1 MATNVC
7 LGMKSRLQT
16 RVLIGSCRLCC
27 LYRDTVLDC
36 VRGHLPGI
44 SEALFKDEAEEKLKL
59 EELVVTKR
67 YDCLTIQVKEQE
79 VTFDVFMD
87 GKADAFEVV
96 GERFGRS
103 YRVGRYTNSRES
115 FERAREWLSECLAG
129 HACPRPITTGV
140 PLPKRLLMVEG
151 ALDDPVRLIET
162 RGDELPYVCLS
173 HRWGDPRHKQL
184 QTTAQTVKSHM
195 KKIKWVDLPA
205 TFRDAVTVC
214 RSMDVKYLWIDSLC
228 ILQSFAEITPDELE
242 VARQDF
248 AQENSTMA
256 RTY

>member
-1 MATNVC
+1 
-7 LGMKSRLQT
+7 
-16 RVLIGSCRLCC
+16 
-27 LYRDTVLDC
+27 
-36 VRGHLPGI
+36 
-44 SEALFKDEAEEKLKL
+44 
-59 EELVVTKR
+59 
-67 YDCLTIQVKEQE
+67 
-79 VTFDVFMD
+79 
-87 GKADAFEVV
+87 
-96 GERFGRS
+96 
-103 YRVGRYTNSRES
+103 
-115 FERAREWLSECLAG
+115 
-129 HACPRPITTGV
+129 
-140 PLPKRLLMVEG
+140 MVEG

-205 TFRDAVTVC
+205 TFRD
-214 RSMDVKYLWIDSLC
+214 SLC